1 MNGTS
6 GFQQGGLLPPDY
18 YRIGLASCTSNGIN
32 SEQVSGTFSITHD
45 LIALST
51 VISTKREKIPDT
63 IFMPLLIFFAF
74 AALVL
79 PGCIHI
85 NVIEGSGDSRSNEEQ
100 AIYQDPMSPGQSIE
114 PISDDPLLIPA
125 ALPGCNEC
133 QLDTLINH
141 RQQTGSWCW
150 AASTRTVTEF
160 IHNLTHYDNDQCD
173 LVNTVFEEEVRHAN
187 LKRTPQTAAN
197 ELHCCKAK
205 RPLTEAD
212 VTAEG
217 ASESRRICDKAYW
230 PDQALQNPDI
240 NPKGT
245 FLNVFYPPFDDLQG
259 WDDLTGQIRRKLP
272 FLTVVRW
279 AGGGRHA
286 VAIGGYSILPGEG
299 EYVHVY
305 DPGEQ
310 GFSVKLF
317 QDFYHGIRG
326 QYVHDRDYFN
336 IGQ

>member
-1 MNGTS
+1 MSPFFQPPLVQRS
-6 GFQQGGLLPPDY
+6 GPQ
-18 YRIGLASCTSNGIN
+18 
-32 SEQVSGTFSITHD
+32 
-45 LIALST
+45 LSFG
-51 VISTKREKIPDT
+51 VI
-63 IFMPLLIFFAF
+63 IFFAF

-85 NVIEGSGDSRSNEEQ
+85 NVIEGSGDSRSNKVH
-100 AIYQDPMSPGQSIE
+100 AIYQDPESPGQIIE
-114 PISDDPLLIPA
+114 PIDPSAIPA
-125 ALPGCNEC
+125 DLPGCNDC

-160 IHNLTHYDNDQCD
+160 IRNLDHDDANDQCE
-173 LVNTVFEEEVRHAN
+173 LVNTVFEERVRHAN
-187 LKRTPQTAAN
+187 LKRATPSPAN
-197 ELHCCKAK
+197 VVNCCKAK
-205 RPLTEAD
+205 RGVSLTEP
-212 VTAEG
+212 G
-217 ASESRRICDKAYW
+217 SRESRDICDQGRW
-230 PDQALQNPDI
+230 PDTALENPVI
-240 NPKGT
+240 NPNGM
-245 FLNVFYPPFDDLQG
+245 FLNIFYPPFDDLQG
-259 WDDLTGQIRRKLP
+259 WDDLTGQISRKLP

-286 VAIGGYSILPGEG
+286 VAIGGYSIVPGEG

-310 GFSVKLF
+310 EFSVMLF

-326 QYVHDRDYFN
+326 RFEHERDYFN

>member
-1 MNGTS
+1 MKGTS
-6 GFQQGGLLPPDY
+6 GFQAVRFSSSRSPSYRYRFLHEQRHQFGVGAWHLL
-18 YRIGLASCTSNGIN
+18 R
-32 SEQVSGTFSITHD
+32 THN

-51 VISTKREKIPDT
+51 GISTKREKVPDT

-85 NVIEGSGDSRSNEEQ
+85 NVIEGSGDSRSNGVQ

-114 PISDDPLLIPA
+114 PISNDPHLIPA

-133 QLDTLINH
+133 QLGLINH
-141 RQQTGSWCW
+141 PQQTGSWCW

-160 IHNLTHYDNDQCD
+160 IHNRTHYDNDQCD
-173 LVNTVFEEEVRHAN
+173 LVNTVFEKDVRDAN
-187 LKRTPQTAAN
+187 KERTSPTAAN
-197 ELHCCKAK
+197 VIDCCKAK
-205 RPLTEAD
+205 RPLTEAE

-217 ASESRRICDKAYW
+217 ASESRRICDKPHW
-230 PDQALQNPDI
+230 PDQVLENPDI
-240 NPKGT
+240 NTNGT
-245 FLNVFYPPFDDLQG
+245 FLNVFYPPFVVLQG
-259 WDDLTGQIRRKLP
+259 WDDLTEQIRKKLP

-279 AGGGRHA
+279 TGGGRHA
-286 VAIGGYSILPGEG
+286 VAIGGYSILSGEG

-305 DPGEQ
+305 DPGQQ
-310 GFSVKLF
+310 GFSVMLF
-317 QDFYHGIRG
+317 QDFYHGIQGRFE
-326 QYVHDRDYFN
+326 HERDYFN